1 MKHIFGPVPSRRL
14 GVSLGLDIVP
24 LKCCSLNCVYCQLGT
39 RGVPTL
45 RRRSYFPPAEFFTEL
60 EERKPDLPRLDYA
73 TFSGSGEPTLNAD
86 LGELIRGT
94 QQRLD
99 APICVITNG
108 TLTPDSAVR
117 ADLCLADL
125 IMPSLDAATQPVFEA
140 VNRPAAGLFI
150 ADVIEGLIAL
160 RREFSGKLWLEI
172 LLVAG
177 INDGE
182 AELNAL
188 IAATE
193 RIAPDLVQLNTVVR
207 PPTETSAEPLTP
219 ERLND
224 IARRFTIPVETLTA
238 YHGGGT
244 ERRDLDLYAE
254 IIAYLERRPA
264 TLTDLAT
271 MLGQEEEAIS
281 THLEKLIATGRVLPP
296 EEPSGYYRVKEV

>member
-1 MKHIFGPVPSRRL
+1 MKHLYGPVPSRRL

-45 RRRSYFPPAEFFTEL
+45 RRRSYFPLAEFFAEL

-94 QQRLD
+94 RRLLK

-108 TLTPDSAVR
+108 TLTPDETVR

-125 IMPSLDAATQPVFEA
+125 VMPSLDAATQPVFEA
-140 VNRPAAGLFI
+140 VNRPAAGLRI
-150 ADVIEGLIAL
+150 DDIIEGLIAL

-188 IAATE
+188 IAATK
-193 RIAPDLVQLNTVVR
+193 RIAPDTVQLNTVVR
-207 PPTETSAEPLTP
+207 PPTETTAEPLSP
-219 ERLND
+219 ERLNE
-224 IARRFTIPVETLTA
+224 IASRFTVPVETLTA

-271 MLGQEEEAIS
+271 MLGESEKTIS
-281 THLEKLIATGRVLPP
+281 AHLEKLIVTRRVLSPD
-296 EEPSGYYRVKEV
+296 SAGGYFRVKE